1 VLLLL
6 LLRRREKT
14 YPQLWADLLEKHDGD
29 AEATLKEYRRIGA
42 LAKVIAL
49 LLLLVLLLFV

>member
-6 LLRRREKT
+6 LLWRRDKT

-29 AEATLKEYRRIGA
+29 AEVTLKEYRRIGA
-42 LAKVIAL
+42 LAKVIAAAAGAGA
-49 LLLLVLLLFV
+49 VV